1 MRVTFQEALKS
12 KQSTST
18 HFEHANSENQGKIV
32 KLTVIFLVGFIKAC
46 CAESMCLKVIEAKTP
61 GLPSSF
67 ISDNSSFL
75 NLTESFMPAQSPFT
89 KMRPKS
95 QDNDL
100 LSWWWKLA
108 TGSPSSG
115 MEIISAS
122 WRGPQRWDKG
132 NMEAMKYTLTSR
144 RTSGEVS
151 QASPHINSF
160 QWVGS
165 LSWQIS
171 NIISN
176 GTKLKIVIISK
187 VTVKQLPYS

>member
-1 MRVTFQEALKS
+1 MRVTLREALKS

-18 HFEHANSENQGKIV
+18 HFEHANSENQGKIM
-32 KLTVIFLVGFIKAC
+32 KLTVIFLLGFIKAC

-100 LSWWWKLA
+100 LS
-108 TGSPSSG
+108 
-115 MEIISAS
+115 
-122 WRGPQRWDKG
+122 
-132 NMEAMKYTLTSR
+132 
-144 RTSGEVS
+144 
-151 QASPHINSF
+151 
-160 QWVGS
+160 
-165 LSWQIS
+165 
-171 NIISN
+171 
-176 GTKLKIVIISK
+176 
-187 VTVKQLPYS
+187 